1 THSPSGRFVVLS
13 SSSADIN
20 IPTSPQVVLLVS
32 SAQSST
38 NVHVTEPA
46 SNGRTSSVPEL
57 EARDLSATPSQ
68 GSSADDF
75 YDFNINS
82 AQQVCMVFEL
92 RLRYEHEIMTREKYE
107 KKFTVSAAMVQQRDA
122 KIVDLKARL
131 EKSEAEGAKVV
142 ELHKRV
148 SDLEVV
154 VVIKV
159 GEFGTLNTQNAGL
172 LKKVFTLELVPGE
185 LDGKV
190 AQLIVDCDERH
201 FLEQAAKL
209 DACIAEVRRDMDNDL
224 YPHMLTAIVG
234 KRWVV
239 EHGFHLAVHKC
250 ARFVEC
256 CSTLGKFISMAI
268 NKGIQQGLE
277 AGVVHSKDGRSLTQ
291 IEDYNP
297 KIEGNMLPRYSLTGS
312 YTLTVI
318 NASLTENNLHQQC
331 KLFSR
336 GNSLTQQW
344 EHFFTS
350 SGKIALEVGTIL
362 QYQWQNILA
371 VGTFF

>member
-1 THSPSGRFVVLS
+1 MFYSFLLPSSVREELQSSSRSKVMTHSPSGRFVVLS
-13 SSSADIN
+13 SSSADTD

-32 SAQSST
+32 SAQSGT

-68 GSSADDF
+68 DNPVTFQNLLDHVTSPCYCVALRNQHDAGFLDS
-75 YDFNINS
+75 FNINS

-92 RLRYEHEIMTREKYE
+92 RLCYEHEIMTREKYE

-142 ELHKRV
+142 ELHKCV

-159 GEFGTLNTQNAGL
+159 GEFGTLNTQNAG
-172 LKKVFTLELVPGE
+172 KMREEFMSQR
-185 LDGKV
+185 DV
-190 AQLIVDCDERH
+190 AERH
-201 FLEQAAKL
+201 FLEQAAEL

-224 YPHMLTAIVG
+224 YPHMLTAIVE

-239 EHGFHLAVHKC
+239 KHGFRLAVHKC
-250 ARFVEC
+250 ARSVEC

-277 AGVVHSKDGRSLTQ
+277 AGVMHGKDGRSLTQ

-297 KIEGNMLPRYSLTGS
+297 KIKGKYVATVSEFESVSFPLLDELEGLKDSPFALML
-312 YTLTVI
+312 
-318 NASLTENNLHQQC
+318 
-331 KLFSR
+331 
-336 GNSLTQQW
+336 
-344 EHFFTS
+344 
-350 SGKIALEVGTIL
+350 
-362 QYQWQNILA
+362 NILR
-371 VGTFF
+371 